1 MEQVSMPSSEG
12 IKKIKAR
19 IFLNQNIHDNEI
31 FSVAINAKNR
41 SDQKSF
47 DEALK
52 LLSKPLSKQSNI
64 LLLELFRI
72 SINNND
78 SQLAHKLLK
87 ILLRKTNQSFVIHTV
102 LNSKNFS
109 LRTKL
114 IECIKQNKKLKVN
127 NKIYLLFML
136 WKMKRIPR
144 KLLYKEVKTD
154 LDKLLVKYQLDINNK
169 IDFDNWDWEYEQ
181 ELIRKKFLLRV
192 MRTTIFL
199 AKIGYSGKAIK
210 FFKKAFGLFKSSNPH
225 NYQDYFKNNNWGWG
239 DFNKERRFTD
249 GICNFDYITQYLDTD
264 FEAFFKTPFNQ
275 NELEI
280 ARLKT
285 TNALNFATEFAKHS
299 NNINILKIMFQI
311 HLSQPF
317 IHKNIFGYIS
327 LIERVN
333 KNDFDQDWAE
343 KINNYFFNTHQHYS
357 SKIAFL
363 GLSKEIRQKNNINE
377 NKIKDLFTNKVL
389 KGRLRGLFY
398 YSSYQKKIE
407 YWGGCTN
414 SIAFK
419 FVYEKADK
427 KIKDWLEDLFIA
439 KKLTDREGEFC
450 DRNLDTQKVIY
461 FKKMF
466 SKEVGD
472 DFYMNVK
479 EKISRLSH
487 QGILSNTNLLSDIS
501 INSACLLL
509 KNARNSKD
517 FREAISFLRQ
527 IKLYSGKKFYYRN
540 TLRKDFVL
548 EQGKKDYLSSKKFRA
563 EMSKFFQAFLELKLK
578 DQRKFFPNSVWSL
591 ISFILPYCDRKTFA
605 KYLRQDPYGLFRSL
619 RSQTVLESVR
629 IKKGL
634 ERMRSLSDKDFD
646 KDYRKYVSNIIKKG
660 YLGGDEI
667 SKIIYF
673 LEDAKRRYS
682 IADFENKLVDDLNQ
696 IPCKARKLAVIHKIL
711 GGDTILNSGKKP
723 NQAVT
728 SSLDDLKNKFIE
740 NIKEMS
746 IGELEKTFDNEA
758 IRNLFRYCDALNG
771 FLLEKIPY
779 KVIHRLIDDYKIFQ
793 NHANPQTLHV
803 GLERSV
809 VKNAIRHACIDL
821 SITNTF
827 HFNNSWFARSIFSK
841 FGSDSMLDD
850 FRHWD
855 KECLQIIEE
864 SVAPIYQ
871 NMANVS
877 LNGLKSLNFKNK
889 KQAESF
895 SQCIERVISIER
907 DLETVKDFRKRHIK
921 IYDAIEIAAGK
932 LLKKNRISKLAGITF
947 LNLIDQLFRFE
958 QNAAN
963 AYLGRG
969 KFKQF
974 KIILKNCALH
984 IIKVNEINVSSNK
997 NLYLHDSE
1005 LKLAI
1010 MKNYLQSMDIF
1021 DPEYERTLNGL
1032 PLSKDIVQY
1041 SRKYNAPYWAASLNI
1056 YT

>member
-1 MEQVSMPSSEG
+1 MYSVKDS
-12 IKKIKAR
+12 KKELKNIKAR
-19 IFLNQNIHDNEI
+19 IFLNHNLDDNEI
-31 FSVAINAKNR
+31 FSVAINAKNC
-41 SDQKSF
+41 SHQKSF

-72 SINNND
+72 SLNKSD

-87 ILLRKTNQSFVIHTV
+87 ILLRKTNQSFVIYTV
-102 LNSKNFS
+102 LNSQNFN
-109 LRTKL
+109 LRAKL
-114 IECIKQNKKLKVN
+114 IESIKQNKKLKVN

-144 KLLYKEVKTD
+144 KLLYKEIKTD

-169 IDFDNWDWEYEQ
+169 IDFDDWDWEYEQ

-192 MRTTIFL
+192 MRATIFL

-249 GICNFDYITQYLDTD
+249 GICNFDDITQYLDTD
-264 FEAFFKTPFNQ
+264 FEAFFKTPYNQ

-285 TNALNFATEFAKHS
+285 TNALNFATEFAKYS
-299 NNINILKIMFQI
+299 NNINILKIMFPI

-333 KNDFDQDWAE
+333 KNNFDQDWAE

-389 KGRLRGLFY
+389 RGRLRGLFY

-646 KDYRKYVSNIIKKG
+646 KDYRKYVSNIIKKD
-660 YLGGDEI
+660 YFGGDEI

-673 LEDAKRRYS
+673 LEEAKRRYS

-696 IPCKARKLAVIHKIL
+696 IPCKARKLGVIHKIL
-711 GGDTILNSGKKP
+711 GGDSILSSGKKP

-947 LNLIDQLFRFE
+947 LNLIDYLFRFE
-958 QNAAN
+958 QDAAK
-963 AYLGRG
+963 AYLSKS

-984 IIKVNEINVSSNK
+984 IIKINQIDVSSNK

-1021 DPEYERTLNGL
+1021 DPKYERILNAL
-1032 PLSKDIVQY
+1032 PLSRDIVQY
-1041 SRKYNAPYWAASLNI
+1041 SRKYNAPYWANSLKI
-1056 YT
+1056 F

>member
-1 MEQVSMPSSEG
+1 MKFLKD
-12 IKKIKAR
+12 IKNIKAR
-19 IFLNQNIHDNEI
+19 ILLNQNIDDNEI
-31 FSVAINAKNR
+31 FSIAINAKNR
-41 SDQKSF
+41 SDQRSF
-47 DEALK
+47 DEAMK

-72 SINNND
+72 SINEND
-78 SQLAHKLLK
+78 SKLAHR
-87 ILLRKTNQSFVIHTV
+87 LLRTLLTKTNQSFVIHTV
-102 LNSKNFS
+102 LDSKNYI

-114 IECIKQNKKLKVN
+114 IESIKKNKKLKAS
-127 NKIYLLFML
+127 NKIYLFLRL
-136 WKMKRIPR
+136 CEMKIIPR
-144 KLLYKEVKTD
+144 KLLLQEINKS
-154 LDKLLVKYQLDINNK
+154 LDKLLLRYQFDIKTGSN
-169 IDFDNWDWEYEQ
+169 IDMDEWEQ
-181 ELIRKKFLLRV
+181 EYLQERDEKRFLLEL
-192 MRTTIFL
+192 MNGAILL
-199 AKIGYSGKAIK
+199 AKIGYSGKAIE
-210 FFKKAFGLFKSSNPH
+210 FFKRAFGLFKSSNPH
-225 NYQDYFKNNNWGWG
+225 DYKDYFKNNNWGWG

-249 GICNFDYITQYLDTD
+249 GICDFDDITQHLNTD

-299 NNINILKIMFQI
+299 NNTNILKIMFPI
-311 HLSQPF
+311 HLSKPF
-317 IHKNIFGYIS
+317 IHKNIFGYMS

-333 KNDFDQDWAE
+333 KNNFDYDWAE

-389 KGRLRGLFY
+389 RGRLRGLFY
-398 YSSYQKKIE
+398 YSSYQKKVE
-407 YWGGCTN
+407 YCGGCSN

-419 FVYEKADK
+419 FIYEKADK
-427 KIKDWLEDLFIA
+427 DIKDWLEDLFIA
-439 KKLTDREGEFC
+439 KKLTDSNREFLES
-450 DRNLDTQKVIY
+450 NLDTQKVIN

-466 SKEVGD
+466 SKEIGD
-472 DFYMNVK
+472 DFYINIK
-479 EKISRLSH
+479 EKISRLSN
-487 QGILSNTNLLSDIS
+487 QGILTETNLLNEMS

-509 KNARNSKD
+509 KDARSSRD
-517 FREAISFLRQ
+517 FKEAMSFLEQ
-527 IKLYSGKKFYYRN
+527 IKLYSGKKVYYRN
-540 TLRKDFVL
+540 KLRKDFIL
-548 EQGKKDYLSSKKFRA
+548 EKGKKDYLSSKKFRA

-578 DQRKFFPNSVWSL
+578 DQRKFFPNSVRSL
-591 ISFILPYCDRKTFA
+591 ISYILPYCDRKTFA

-646 KDYRKYVSNIIKKG
+646 KDYRKYVSNIIKKD
-660 YLGGDEI
+660 YFGGDEI

-682 IADFENKLVDDLNQ
+682 KADFENKLVDDLNQ
-696 IPCKARKLAVIHKIL
+696 IPCKARKLAVIHRIL
-711 GGDTILNSGKKP
+711 GGDTIFNSGKKP

-728 SSLDDLKNKFIE
+728 SSLDNLKNKFIE

-779 KVIHRLIDDYKIFQ
+779 KVIHRLIDDYNIFQ
-793 NHANPQTLHV
+793 NHANPQTLHD

-827 HFNNSWFARSIFSK
+827 HFNNSWFANSIFRK

-895 SQCIERVISIER
+895 AKCIEKVISIER
-907 DLETVKDFRKRHIK
+907 DLETVKYFRKRHIK
-921 IYDAIEIAAGK
+921 IYDAIEAAAGK
-932 LLKKNRISKLAGITF
+932 LLKKDKIGKLTGNAF
-947 LNLIDQLFRFE
+947 LKLIDYLFRFE
-958 QNAAN
+958 QDAAK
-963 AYLGRG
+963 AYLSKS

-974 KIILKNCALH
+974 KKILKNCALH
-984 IIKVNEINVSSNK
+984 IIKINQIDVSSNK

-1005 LKLAI
+1005 LKLEI
-1010 MKNYLQSMDIF
+1010 MKNYLQSMDTF
-1021 DPEYERTLNGL
+1021 DPEYKRALNNL
-1032 PLSKDIVQY
+1032 PLSKEIVQY
-1041 SRKYNAPYWAASLNI
+1041 SRKYNAPYWANSLNL
-1056 YT
+1056 YS

>member
-1 MEQVSMPSSEG
+1 MYSVEDF
-12 IKKIKAR
+12 KKELKNIKAR
-19 IFLNQNIHDNEI
+19 IFLNHNLDDNEI
-31 FSVAINAKNR
+31 FSVAINAKNC
-41 SDQKSF
+41 SHQKSF

-72 SINNND
+72 SMNNND

-87 ILLRKTNQSFVIHTV
+87 ILLRKTNQSFVIHAV
-102 LNSKNFS
+102 LNSQNIN
-109 LRTKL
+109 LRAKL
-114 IECIKQNKKLKVN
+114 IESIKQNKKLKVN

-154 LDKLLVKYQLDINNK
+154 LDKLLKKYQFDINNNV
-169 IDFDNWDWEYEQ
+169 DFDNWHWEYEQ
-181 ELIRKKFLLRV
+181 DLIRKKFLLRV
-192 MRTTIFL
+192 MRATIFL

-249 GICNFDYITQYLDTD
+249 GICNFDDITQYLDTD
-264 FEAFFKTPFNQ
+264 FEAFFKTPYNQ

-285 TNALNFATEFAKHS
+285 TNALNFATEFAEYS
-299 NNINILKIMFQI
+299 NNVNILKIMFPI
-311 HLSQPF
+311 HLSQSF
-317 IHKNIFGYIS
+317 IHKNIFAYIS

-377 NKIKDLFTNKVL
+377 NKIKDLFTNRVL
-389 KGRLRGLFY
+389 RGRLRGLFY

-407 YWGGCTN
+407 YCGGCSN

-427 KIKDWLEDLFIA
+427 EIKDWLEDLFIT
-439 KKLTDREGEFC
+439 KKLTDRRGEFSE
-450 DRNLDTQKVIY
+450 RNLDTQEVIY

-479 EKISRLSH
+479 KKTSRLSH
-487 QGILSNTNLLSDIS
+487 QGILSNTNLSTDIS
-501 INSACLLL
+501 VNSACLLL

-517 FREAISFLRQ
+517 FKEAITFLRQ
-527 IKLYSGKKFYYRN
+527 IQLYSGKKFYYRN
-540 TLRKDFVL
+540 RLRKDYVL
-548 EQGKKDYLSSKKFRA
+548 EKGKKDYLSSKMFRA
-563 EMSKFFQAFLELKLK
+563 EMSKFFQAFLELNLK
-578 DQRKFFPNSVWSL
+578 DQRKFFPNYL
-591 ISFILPYCDRKTFA
+591 RPLNSFILPYCDRETFA
-605 KYLRQDPYGLFRSL
+605 KYLRQDPYCMFRTL

-629 IKKGL
+629 IKKGV
-634 ERMRSLSDKDFD
+634 ERMGLLSDRDFD
-646 KDYRKYVSNIIKKG
+646 KDYRKYVSNTIKED
-660 YLGGDEI
+660 YFGGDQTI
-667 SKIIYF
+667 KIICF
-673 LEDAKRRYS
+673 LEEAKRRYS
-682 IADFENKLVDDLNQ
+682 RADFENKLADDLNQ
-696 IPCKARKLAVIHKIL
+696 IPCKGSKLAVIHKLI
-711 GGDTILNSGKKP
+711 SGENWYGAGRKP

-728 SSLDDLKNKFIE
+728 SSLNHFKNKFE
-740 NIKEMS
+740 EDIKEMS
-746 IGELEKTFDNEA
+746 TGELEKSFDKKVIEE
-758 IRNLFRYCDALNG
+758 LFYYSDSLNG
-771 FLLEKIPY
+771 FLLERIPY
-779 KVIHRLIDDYKIFQ
+779 KVIHKLIDDYKIFQ
-793 NHANPQTLHV
+793 NHADPKTLHD
-803 GLERSV
+803 GLERST

-821 SITNTF
+821 STTNTF
-827 HFNNSWFARSIFSK
+827 HSNNSWFANSIFTK
-841 FGSDSMLDD
+841 FGSDSNLDS

-871 NMANVS
+871 NMAEVC
-877 LNGLKSLNFKNK
+877 LKGLKSLNFKNK
-889 KQAESF
+889 RQAESF
-895 SQCIERVISIER
+895 TSCIDRVISIER
-907 DLETVKDFRKRHIK
+907 DLKTVKDFRKRHIK
-921 IYDAIEIAAGK
+921 IYNAIEIAAGK

-963 AYLGRG
+963 AYLGRD

>member
-1 MEQVSMPSSEG
+1 MKFLTE
-12 IKKIKAR
+12 IKNIKAR
-19 IFLNQNIHDNEI
+19 IFLNKDLDDNEI
-31 FSVAINAKNR
+31 FSIAINAKNC

-72 SINNND
+72 SLNNND

-102 LNSKNFS
+102 LNSQNFN
-109 LRTKL
+109 LRAKL
-114 IECIKQNKKLKVN
+114 IDSIKQNKKLKVN

-144 KLLYKEVKTD
+144 KCLYKEIKTD
-154 LDKLLVKYQLDINNK
+154 LDKLLEKYQFDINNK
-169 IDFDNWDWEYEQ
+169 IDFDDWDWEYEQ
-181 ELIRKKFLLRV
+181 ELIRKKFLLRA
-192 MRTTIFL
+192 MRATIFL

-210 FFKKAFGLFKSSNPH
+210 FFKKAFGLLKSSNPH
-225 NYQDYFKNNNWGWG
+225 DYLDYFKNNNWGWG

-249 GICNFDYITQYLDTD
+249 GICNFDDITQYLDTE
-264 FEAFFKTPFNQ
+264 FEAFFKTPYNQ

-280 ARLKT
+280 ARLRT
-285 TNALNFATEFAKHS
+285 TNALNFATEFAKYS
-299 NNINILKIMFQI
+299 NNINILKIMFPI

-333 KNDFDQDWAE
+333 KDDFDQDWAE

-377 NKIKDLFTNKVL
+377 NKIKDLFTNRVL
-389 KGRLRGLFY
+389 RGRLRGLFY
-398 YSSYQKKIE
+398 YSSYKKKIE
-407 YWGGCTN
+407 YWGGCSN

-427 KIKDWLEDLFIA
+427 KMKDWLEDLFIV
-439 KKLTDREGEFC
+439 KKLTNREGEFC
-450 DRNLDTQKVIY
+450 EGNLDTQKVIY

-466 SKEVGD
+466 SEEVGD

-487 QGILSNTNLLSDIS
+487 QGILSNTNLSSDIS

-527 IKLYSGKKFYYRN
+527 IKQYAGKKFYYRN
-540 TLRKDFVL
+540 KLRRDFVL
-548 EQGKKDYLSSKKFRA
+548 EQGKKDYLSSKKFRT
-563 EMSKFFQAFLELKLK
+563 EMSKFFQAFLELKLR
-578 DQRKFFPNSVWSL
+578 DQRKFFPNSVRSL
-591 ISFILPYCDRKTFA
+591 ISFILPFCDRKTFA

-634 ERMRSLSDKDFD
+634 ERMRSLSDKDFK
-646 KDYRKYVSNIIKKG
+646 KDYRKYVSNIIKKD
-660 YLGGDEI
+660 YFGGDEI

-673 LEDAKRRYS
+673 LEEAKRRYS

-696 IPCKARKLAVIHKIL
+696 IPCKARKLGVIHRIL
-711 GGDTILNSGKKP
+711 GGDTIFNSGKKP

-771 FLLEKIPY
+771 FLLERIPY
-779 KVIHRLIDDYKIFQ
+779 KVIHKLIDDYKIFQ
-793 NHANPQTLHV
+793 NHADPKTLHD
-803 GLERSV
+803 GLERST

-821 SITNTF
+821 STTNTF
-827 HFNNSWFARSIFSK
+827 HINNSWFAKSIFTK
-841 FGSDSMLDD
+841 FGSDSFLDS

-895 SQCIERVISIER
+895 VQCIERVISIER

-947 LNLIDQLFRFE
+947 LDLIDQLFRFE
-958 QNAAN
+958 QDAAN
-963 AYLGRG
+963 AYLGRSR
-969 KFKQF
+969 FKQF

-984 IIKVNEINVSSNK
+984 IIKVNEITVSSNK
-997 NLYLHDSE
+997 NLYLMDSE
-1005 LKLAI
+1005 LKLEI
-1010 MKNYLQSMDIF
+1010 MKNYLQSMDTF
-1021 DPEYERTLNGL
+1021 DSEYERTLNGL

-1041 SRKYNAPYWAASLNI
+1041 SRKYNAPYWARSLNL
-1056 YT
+1056 YS